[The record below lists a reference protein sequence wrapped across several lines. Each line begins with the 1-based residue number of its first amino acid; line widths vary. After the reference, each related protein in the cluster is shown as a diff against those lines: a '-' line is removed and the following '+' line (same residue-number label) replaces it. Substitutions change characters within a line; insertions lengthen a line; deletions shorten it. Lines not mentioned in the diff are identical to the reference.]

1 MSSDAA
7 VSSDATG
14 PDAPPIQLLDPAGVL
29 QENDRTAEFLP
40 VIEALDDESLQRFH
54 RDMVLTRRFDDEAGN
69 LQRQGQL
76 ALWVP
81 SHGQEGAQVGSAH
94 AMRPQDHVFP
104 SYREHA
110 VGLVRGIDPVDV
122 IRLLR
127 GTTHGGW
134 IPEEKQ
140 NFHLYTL
147 VIGSQTLHATGYA
160 MGIAMDGSYATGD
173 PTRDQAVITYFGD
186 GATSQGDVNEAMVFA
201 ASFQTPE
208 LFFLQ
213 NNHYAISVPV
223 ATQSRSPLVR
233 RGEGFGIPS
242 TQIDGND
249 VLASYAVTLRDL
261 TAARGGDGPRFIE
274 ALTYRIG
281 AHTTSDDPTKYRTD
295 SELQSWIARDP
306 ITRFEAFLRS
316 RGEGDAF
323 FAEVEAEARDLA
335 EDVRRRTLA
344 LERPSTD
351 LMFDHVYSEAHPR
364 ITEQKEWL
372 ASYESSFGDS
382 L

>member
-1 MSSDAA
+1 MSSD
-7 VSSDATG
+7 VTG

-29 QENDRTAEFLP
+29 QESDQTAEFLSA
-40 VIEALDDESLQRFH
+40 IEALDDESLQRFH

-160 MGIAMDGSYATGD
+160 MGIAMDGAYATGD

-223 ATQSRSPLVR
+223 ATQSRSPLVKRGRASASRPR
-233 RGEGFGIPS
+233 RS
-242 TQIDGND
+242 T
-249 VLASYAVTLRDL
+249 A
-261 TAARGGDGPRFIE
+261 
-274 ALTYRIG
+274 
-281 AHTTSDDPTKYRTD
+281 TTSWRATP
-295 SELQSWIARDP
+295 
-306 ITRFEAFLRS
+306 
-316 RGEGDAF
+316 
-323 FAEVEAEARDLA
+323 
-335 EDVRRRTLA
+335 
-344 LERPSTD
+344 
-351 LMFDHVYSEAHPR
+351 
-364 ITEQKEWL
+364 
-372 ASYESSFGDS
+372 
-382 L
+382 